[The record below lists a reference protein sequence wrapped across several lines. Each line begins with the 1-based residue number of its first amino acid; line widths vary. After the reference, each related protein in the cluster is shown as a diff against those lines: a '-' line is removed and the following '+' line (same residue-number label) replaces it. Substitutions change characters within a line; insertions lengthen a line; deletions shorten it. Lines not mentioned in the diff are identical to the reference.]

1 MGLTRCAS
9 TAQDA
14 TQGGA
19 WAADLS
25 PKAAQL
31 DRFANAACAHYADKA
46 APAQTSGARLWADE
60 VLLTPRQSATL
71 ARFVRMHYARR
82 HAVAGMNLGLE
93 SPVGQQGGAWAADLS
108 PKAAQLD

>member
-46 APAQTSGARLWADE
+46 APAQASGARLWADE
-60 VLLTPRQSATL
+60 VMLTPRQSATL
-71 ARFVRMHYARR
+71 ARRVRAHYAQRPRAGAPRR
-82 HAVAGMNLGLE
+82 SRRRAA
-93 SPVGQQGGAWAADLS
+93 PRRARADL
-108 PKAAQLD
+108 